1 MQDLIVVKQ
10 LPQIEE
16 HLKELSLEVEQK
28 VENAKSLVCT
38 EENVTTIKQIRASLN
53 KEFKEVENQRKIVKE
68 QILAPY
74 MQFEEIYK
82 MYISDKYK
90 SADNDLKEK
99 IDSTENELKNIKE
112 QEIKDYFEEYK
123 KANNIDFVTYSQARI
138 NVTLSASRKSLKEQ
152 AKQFIDKI
160 VDDLKLIDTQE
171 HKAEILVE
179 YKQSLNVSQAITS
192 VTNRFK
198 AIEEEKKKQEE
209 LKRKQLEEA
218 QRRADES
225 IRVQTEATR
234 QALENFIPKS
244 EEKVVHI
251 EMDKNHEITQ
261 KGYEQLE
268 NVFNKPLEKPREEK
282 QEEILTLR
290 FTVRG
295 TRTKL
300 RELKQFLENGG
311 YDYE

>member
-16 HLKELSLEVEQK
+16 HLKELSLDVDKK
-28 VENAKSLVCT
+28 VANAKNLVCT

-90 SADNDLKEK
+90 SADNDLKVK

-123 KANNIDFVTYSQARI
+123 KVNNIDFVIYSQARI

-171 HKAEILVE
+171 HKTEILVE

-198 AIEEEKKKQEE
+198 AIEEEKKRQEE

-225 IRVQTEATR
+225 IRAQTEATR
-234 QALENFIPKS
+234 QALENFIPKT
-244 EEKVVHI
+244 EEVEETILQAPVI
-251 EMDKNHEITQ
+251 EK
-261 KGYEQLE
+261 
-268 NVFNKPLEKPREEK
+268 K

-300 RELKQFLENGG
+300 KELKQFLESGG

>member
-28 VENAKSLVCT
+28 VENAKSLACT

-123 KANNIDFVTYSQARI
+123 KANNIDFVIYSQARI

-171 HKAEILVE
+171 HKTEILVE

-198 AIEEEKKKQEE
+198 AIEEEKKRQEE

-234 QALENFIPKS
+234 QALENFIPKT
-244 EEKVVHI
+244 EETILQAPVI
-251 EMDKNHEITQ
+251 
-261 KGYEQLE
+261 
-268 NVFNKPLEKPREEK
+268 EEK

-290 FTVRG
+290 FAVRG

>member
-1 MQDLIVVKQ
+1 
-10 LPQIEE
+10 
-16 HLKELSLEVEQK
+16 
-28 VENAKSLVCT
+28 
-38 EENVTTIKQIRASLN
+38 
-53 KEFKEVENQRKIVKE
+53 
-68 QILAPY
+68 

-99 IDSTENELKNIKE
+99 IDSTENELKK
-112 QEIKDYFEEYK
+112 IKDYFEEYK

-171 HKAEILVE
+171 HKTEILVE

-198 AIEEEKKKQEE
+198 AIEEEKKKRQEE

-225 IRVQTEATR
+225 IRAQTEATR
-234 QALENFIPKS
+234 QALENFIPKT
-244 EEKVVHI
+244 EETILQAPVI
-251 EMDKNHEITQ
+251 
-261 KGYEQLE
+261 
-268 NVFNKPLEKPREEK
+268 EEK

-290 FTVRG
+290 FAVRG

>member
-171 HKAEILVE
+171 HKTEILVE
-179 YKQSLNVSQAITS
+179 YKHSLNVSQAITS

-198 AIEEEKKKQEE
+198 AIEEEKKRKEE

-225 IRVQTEATR
+225 IRAQTEATR

-290 FTVRG
+290 FTVKG

>member
-28 VENAKSLVCT
+28 IENAKSLVCT

-171 HKAEILVE
+171 HKTEILVE

-198 AIEEEKKKQEE
+198 AIEEE

-225 IRVQTEATR
+225 IRAQTEATR
-234 QALENFIPKS
+234 QALENFIPKT
-244 EEKVVHI
+244 EETILQVPVI
-251 EMDKNHEITQ
+251 
-261 KGYEQLE
+261 
-268 NVFNKPLEKPREEK
+268 EEK

-290 FTVRG
+290 FAVRG